1 LDTPLYTKCKHIKSI
16 LLENNGLCIC
26 ERIIYQIISPSLLR
40 TPTGTKTGTST
51 LGGGC
56 LKTFAACSSG
66 GMVEQYSIGLF
77 GFGCLPSGVLLTV
90 GAPSC
95 RDDGDPEALS
105 PCSTRK
111 TGTQKSVL
119 VLHPEKREL
128 LIEW

>member
-1 LDTPLYTKCKHIKSI
+1 MCK
-16 LLENNGLCIC
+16 
-26 ERIIYQIISPSLLR
+26 RIIYQTNSPSLLR
-40 TPTGTKTGTST
+40 TPTGTSTGTST

-111 TGTQKSVL
+111 TGTQKSFV
-119 VLHPEKREL
+119 VLHPEKIEL
-128 LIEW
+128 LREW

>member
-1 LDTPLYTKCKHIKSI
+1 MCMCK
-16 LLENNGLCIC
+16 
-26 ERIIYQIISPSLLR
+26 RIIYQINSPSLLR
-40 TPTGTKTGTST
+40 TPTGTSTGTST

-77 GFGCLPSGVLLTV
+77 GFGCLPSGVLPTV

-111 TGTQKSVL
+111 TGTQKSFL

-128 LIEW
+128 LREWYLCFVTDARCVLSTVIKC